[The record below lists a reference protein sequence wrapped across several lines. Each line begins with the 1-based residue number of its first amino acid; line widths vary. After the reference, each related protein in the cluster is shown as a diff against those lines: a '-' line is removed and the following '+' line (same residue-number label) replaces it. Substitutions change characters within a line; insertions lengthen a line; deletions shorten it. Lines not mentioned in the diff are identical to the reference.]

1 VADTNPAGA
10 VFGLITV
17 GALLAAESRLAETY
31 IELVGSVVLTMVLYW
46 FAHSYSE
53 VLGLRLVTRERA
65 DWGRIRWVFAHEWS
79 IVKGAGLPLVALC
92 VAWALGASQETGAT
106 IGVWTAAV
114 SLLVF
119 EIAAGV
125 RANAGR
131 LELALD
137 ALVGAAMGIAI
148 LALRAV
154 VG

>member
-1 VADTNPAGA
+1 
-10 VFGLITV
+10 LITV

-31 IELVGSVVLTMVLYW
+31 LELVGSVVLTMVLYW

-53 VLGLRLVTRERA
+53 VLGLRLITRERP

-79 IVKGAGLPLVALC
+79 IVKGAGLPLFALL
-92 VAWALGASQETGAT
+92 VAWALGASQTTAAT
-106 IGVWTAAV
+106 AGVWTAAV
-114 SLLVF
+114 SLVAF
-119 EIAAGV
+119 EVAAGI
-125 RANAGR
+125 RANAGT

-137 ALVGAAMGIAI
+137 AAVGAALGIAI